1 MRRPLFAISLLAV
14 LLLAACSSADEPVAA
29 PSARASAVASAG
41 ATAANPSA
49 PANAGASASAEAT
62 SAGAVSAQSDDGV
75 LEFGY
80 KHPAEVGA
88 VPELA
93 ALLRADA
100 DTARAEARKSA
111 LEDRASAKAEGF
123 EFHTHSLGI
132 EWKVVT
138 QTPRFLSLSNSF
150 YTFTG
155 GAHGNYGFAGLVWDR
170 QARQRLAAID
180 LFVSKA
186 ALKAA
191 VLKPFCAGLDAERR
205 KKGMAKPEG
214 GATFPRCVDPVSEAT
229 IVLGSTTRRVFNRI
243 GFLMDPYVAG
253 SYAEGAYEVT
263 LPVTPAILAAVKPE
277 LRDAF
282 ALR

>member
-1 MRRPLFAISLLAV
+1 MRFSLLAV
-14 LLLAACSSADEPVAA
+14 LLLAACSSAEEPVAA
-29 PSARASAVASAG
+29 PSARASAG
-41 ATAANPSA
+41 ATAANPGA
-49 PANAGASASAEAT
+49 PDKASASASAEAT

-75 LEFGY
+75 LEFSY

-93 ALLRADA
+93 ALLRAEA
-100 DTARAEARKSA
+100 ETARAAARKSA
-111 LEDRASAKAEGF
+111 LEDQASAKAEGF
-123 EFHTHSLGI
+123 DFHTHSLGI
-132 EWKVVT
+132 EWRVVT
-138 QTPRFLSLSNSF
+138 QTPRFLSLSNAF

-155 GAHGNYGFAGLVWDR
+155 GAHGNYGFTGLVWDR
-170 QARQRLAAID
+170 RAGKRLAATD

-191 VLKPFCAGLDAERR
+191 VLKPFCAGLDDERR
-205 KKGMAKPEG
+205 KKGLEAPED

-229 IVLGSTTRRVFNRI
+229 IVLGSTNRAKFNRI

-253 SYAEGAYEVT
+253 SYAEGSYEVT

-277 LRDAF
+277 YLGEF
-282 ALR
+282 AQR